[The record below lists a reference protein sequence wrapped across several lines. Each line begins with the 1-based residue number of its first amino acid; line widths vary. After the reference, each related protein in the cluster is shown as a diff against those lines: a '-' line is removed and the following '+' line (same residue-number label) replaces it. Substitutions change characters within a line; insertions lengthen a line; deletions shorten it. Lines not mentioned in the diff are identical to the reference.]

1 MKTGLR
7 IKAKVLLESCTQRA
21 VHKACKKIQH
31 KFGKLK
37 QSSSTKISQ
46 IPNNFFFI
54 TEAAVRGR
62 YSHFRN
68 LKFSIRDFFD
78 KCDQIG

>member
-7 IKAKVLLESCTQRA
+7 IKVKILLESCTQRA

-31 KFGKLK
+31 KSGKLK

-46 IPNNFFFI
+46 IPNFLSQKQLFVVGSL
-54 TEAAVRGR
+54 TSET
-62 YSHFRN
+62 
-68 LKFSIRDFFD
+68 
-78 KCDQIG
+78 